1 MNSVIR
7 LQQRHGNGLACHRA
21 RFGLHRVAAV
31 NNSVCGLATMPWRV
45 TCTPFAFRARAKA
58 EDTVRFAAAGM
69 RLSFSEAFHAPL
81 PWCSERCQGEKWR
94 TKYNHSGDITL
105 SRGLGMSGSESETF
119 IDPVY
124 LGLGVNLFHID
135 HGTLSLLAEP
145 TSKRIMSTVEA
156 RIKISNV
163 PGTWPERLGDEI
175 DVMET
180 LGGRPTRQHKSDHR
194 RVDRQKRDQSKTL
207 DKVDLSADFATYG
220 LLWMADT
227 IAHYPDSVEIGRFPN
242 VGLHSPMYLI
252 VSMDMDGDWNKT
264 GGQRPT
270 KRTCEYGG
278 SI

>member
-1 MNSVIR
+1 
-7 LQQRHGNGLACHRA
+7 
-21 RFGLHRVAAV
+21 
-31 NNSVCGLATMPWRV
+31 
-45 TCTPFAFRARAKA
+45 
-58 EDTVRFAAAGM
+58 
-69 RLSFSEAFHAPL
+69 
-81 PWCSERCQGEKWR
+81 
-94 TKYNHSGDITL
+94 
-105 SRGLGMSGSESETF
+105 MSGSEIETF

-124 LGLGVNLFHID
+124 LGLGVNPFHID
-135 HGTLSLLAEP
+135 HGTLSPLAEP

-242 VGLHSPMYLI
+242 LGLHSPMYLI
-252 VSMDMDGDWNKT
+252 GSMDMDGDWNKT

-270 KRTCEYGG
+270 KRTCEYDG
-278 SI
+278 SICEELPIGRFMLGVGRIANRSDAYAKYSSNDQKWS